1 MSKIKDCLF
10 GQIRAVDDNVFRT
23 TDINE
28 TAMPTTIPPA
38 LVPHVAEQQIITWD
52 NATGMNPL
60 WNKLSHNV
68 MHESYGNMLRQSYN
82 IAEQHG
88 ITFISDLIPYKSAAE
103 YDEIIR
109 TDYSS
114 DYALLCASLGFWW
127 HIHLFLQQ
135 RDALDYDYTA
145 LRQHDTWYYPN
156 LRDEHIVEIF
166 EQNVTNST
174 MFVTK
179 INTINFPTTAFI
191 QAFFYMFNKTAVKQ
205 LQDDFYVLI
214 LKEIQHYYDTLGK
227 YAQQIYGKSG
237 VILHNVCVKNDI
249 TIIDL
254 DTLIQEIYCWIPVKR
269 SPDCKNYSRLER
281 NVEAVKLEDH

>member
-135 RDALDYDYTA
+135 KAMSIFMLLMARPCGRNYCCRAKSPSFGRCA
-145 LRQHDTWYYPN
+145 GQPMHRQ
-156 LRDEHIVEIF
+156 
-166 EQNVTNST
+166 S
-174 MFVTK
+174 
-179 INTINFPTTAFI
+179 
-191 QAFFYMFNKTAVKQ
+191 
-205 LQDDFYVLI
+205 LQ
-214 LKEIQHYYDTLGK
+214 
-227 YAQQIYGKSG
+227 
-237 VILHNVCVKNDI
+237 
-249 TIIDL
+249 
-254 DTLIQEIYCWIPVKR
+254 
-269 SPDCKNYSRLER
+269 
-281 NVEAVKLEDH
+281 